1 MAYTQLLYHIVFR
14 TKSSRPTILL
24 KNERLMYHYI
34 FKTCESLGCVTLR
47 IGGMPD
53 HIHILV
59 SIPATVTIAQF
70 VEKIKVS
77 SSKRFKLS
85 EEFPDF
91 EGWASGYAA
100 LTYAF
105 GDKETVINYIKNQK
119 EHHRSVTFSDEY
131 RKLISDAGIPI
142 NNDYFLKD

>member
-14 TKSSRPTILL
+14 TKSSHLSINIE
-24 KNERLMYHYI
+24 NERLMYHYI
-34 FKTCESLGCVTLR
+34 YKTCESMDCIIHR

-53 HIHILV
+53 HIHILA
-59 SIPATVTIAQF
+59 SIPVTVTIAQF

-77 SSKRFKLS
+77 SSKRFKLT
-85 EEFPDF
+85 EEFPEFD
-91 EGWASGYAA
+91 GWASGYAA

-105 GDKETVINYIKNQK
+105 SDKDTVINYIKNQK

-131 RKLISDAGIPI
+131 RKLINDAGIPI
-142 NNDYFLKD
+142 NDEYFLKD